1 MGHQNELPCT
11 YVLRLTPKGT
21 EGKNVMEVEEV
32 GLWVV
37 FRKDM
42 LQERTNSV
50 QAKKTGG
57 DQFVI
62 GV

>member
-11 YVLRLTPKGT
+11 YVLGLTPKGT

-57 DQFVI
+57 VTSLS
-62 GV
+62 